1 MYSSAVYT
9 LSTDVTTVAC
19 TLVQSTHLS
28 TDVTTVLCTLV
39 QSTHLSTDVTT
50 VLCTLVQSTH
60 FNSCYATS
68 KFNVILVVMWD
79 SFCHSASEVKLVSSF
94 QLFAR
99 WPFRRCW
106 AGFTLGRGRRSW
118 YWGRVQLLG
127 HILFVID
134 CSMSSDR
141 TGAHTTLQKVL
152 DGATMES
159 EHKSI

>member
-1 MYSSAVYT
+1 MRINTHTEHQWPS
-9 LSTDVTTVAC
+9 DHRVA
-19 TLVQSTHLS
+19 
-28 TDVTTVLCTLV
+28 
-39 QSTHLSTDVTT
+39 
-50 VLCTLVQSTH
+50 
-60 FNSCYATS
+60 FNST
-68 KFNVILVVMWD
+68 VVMQPPNFNLKWCHFSD
-79 SFCHSASEVKLVSSF
+79 SFCHSEVKLVSSF

-118 YWGRVQLLG
+118 YRGRVQLLG

-152 DGATMES
+152 DGAAMES
-159 EHKSI
+159 EHKSVVRYVVNRLVKAVQQMLKNIIPHKT